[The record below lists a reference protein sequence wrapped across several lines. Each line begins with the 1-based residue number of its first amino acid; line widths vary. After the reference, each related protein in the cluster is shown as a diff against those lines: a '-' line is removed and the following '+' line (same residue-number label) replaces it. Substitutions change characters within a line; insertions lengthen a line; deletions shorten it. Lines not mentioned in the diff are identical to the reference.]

1 MIVFAERFTPHILLQ
16 SFEVFVSG
24 RSVHEYF
31 GTRPRLCFLSRTGM
45 KALENITSLTAF
57 TQVSPLSL
65 SSLCSCFFP
74 PPSSSP
80 QEILKRWK
88 ALASFSLSLLTFIM
102 SLFTFPVYMPE
113 GRAPP
118 EQETSLWWCNRAL
131 TLSCPRVA
139 QPWNTMHHFSFQPHC
154 SVAFWHWHDLHKAK
168 LDLFKMC
175 ISYSQ
180 HAMQFI
186 YMD

>member
-1 MIVFAERFTPHILLQ
+1 MIVFAERFTPHVLLQ

-65 SSLCSCFFP
+65 FPLFLP
-74 PPSSSP
+74 PP
-80 QEILKRWK
+80 E
-88 ALASFSLSLLTFIM
+88 LASGNTETMKGACIFLSLSLLIFIM

-118 EQETSLWWCNRAL
+118 EQETSL
-131 TLSCPRVA
+131 
-139 QPWNTMHHFSFQPHC
+139 
-154 SVAFWHWHDLHKAK
+154 
-168 LDLFKMC
+168 
-175 ISYSQ
+175 
-180 HAMQFI
+180 
-186 YMD
+186 